1 MDSLDFINT
10 HKLILNNKEIDTI
23 ETNGDTDN
31 KTILTKSAVNNAI
44 SSAISGGS
52 SEFKGTFIG
61 EYKSV
66 DNNNPKVKI
75 NENGITLDNKSI
87 TSIETVTPS
96 IAVNNIITS
105 KGFTE
110 KTYAKLSDT
119 SQEITSNTI
128 ISTTIK
134 TASSSEKVNI
144 NDTNGIIT
152 NQIKIGGSSAPEIS
166 SVITSSGTTGSDTNL
181 YTGLK
186 IDHLLDTKLNS
197 SDAVGQKYLN
207 STGGERFNDYTNNVA
222 SGNYSHAGGYYT
234 IANSYCMTAI
244 GKYNTDDE
252 TSPGNSNRLLVVG
265 NGGYISGDYV
275 RSDALE
281 VFNSG
286 EVKINSIRSTT
297 TPKLTIGNSTTNG
310 QLSLDGTNYVSSITR
325 NTALDALNNDKL
337 TTQGYNDVTYAKLS
351 GANFTGP
358 ISSTQ
363 DISTSGNISTTG
375 SGTITSA
382 GLIIASN
389 GLKTNNIQTNTTTG
403 KNIVSYD
410 DSTSSTKLTYGNITD
425 DTIITGK
432 TTNNDNIVQV
442 NNTLKVDKIK
452 SYSDADPT
460 SNKSTITLGNN
471 EMTSLQCNETTN
483 TDIFVT
489 DDIYIKNGI
498 RPCVRINTY
507 TDNNNVFGKIDIQGH
522 NAISHIVLDSKNGIG
537 ISSLTDIADTQQ
549 KVIIDT
555 FSNNGARIH
564 DGRITIKNRLNE
576 DQIIL
581 SGKENIFNNI
591 IYINDAISSNNSS
604 NITNNIK
611 MKFNI
616 DTTNSTRND
625 YVEFS
630 DNNDTPLLTIYEEGK
645 TYSPVFTT
653 TGSDYCELFEVYD
666 ESIPIKDYEYK
677 FITLIDDKVKI
688 ASNEDDY
695 ILGIYSLKPGI
706 IGNYNL
712 DELNDKKNI
721 QVGLLGRL
729 VVIDN
734 NTCKSNSYC
743 KVDKDGYAIPYNKSD
758 GDVPHYRVMKRIDN
772 NKVLIMFK

>member
-23 ETNGDTDN
+23 ETNGNTDN

-87 TSIETVTPS
+87 TSIKTVTPS
-96 IAVNNIITS
+96 IADNNIITS

-119 SQEITSNTI
+119 SQEITSNMI

-134 TASSSEKVNI
+134 TASSSVNI

-197 SDAVGQKYLN
+197 SDAVGQKYYVSNELK
-207 STGGERFNDYTNNVA
+207 GERFNDYINNHA
-222 SGNYSHAGGYYT
+222 SGYFSHASGRFTTASGLCSFAHGEYIT
-234 IANSYCMTAI
+234 ANSCCMTTF
-244 GKYNTDDE
+244 GRYNTNDGVRD
-252 TSPGNSNRLLVVG
+252 NIINRFFIIG
-265 NGGYISGDYV
+265 NGESSNHL
-275 RSDALE
+275 SDAFE
-281 VFNSG
+281 VYNSG
-286 EVKINSIRSTT
+286 EVKINSTKSGSI
-297 TPKLTIGNSTTNG
+297 PKLTIGNSTTNG
-310 QLSLDGTNYVSSITR
+310 RLSLDGTNYVSNILIGTSTSSS
-325 NTALDALNNDKL
+325 DKDKKL
-337 TTQGYNDVTYAKLS
+337 TTQGYNDVTYAKL
-351 GANFTGP
+351 TD
-358 ISSTQ
+358 STQ
-363 DISTSGNISTTG
+363 TIT
-375 SGTITSA
+375 SGTIK
-382 GLIIASN
+382 SN
-389 GLKTNNIQTNTTTG
+389 IIQTTG
-403 KNIVSYD
+403 EKNIVNYT
-410 DSTSSTKLTYGNITD
+410 STSPTSLTYGNITD
-425 DTIITGK
+425 ETIINGK
-432 TTNNDNIVQV
+432 NNIIKINNTVNVNNIKPYSIDTTN
-442 NNTLKVDKIK
+442 
-452 SYSDADPT
+452 
-460 SNKSTITLGNN
+460 NKSTITLGFN
-471 EMTSLQCNETTN
+471 EKTTLESDHTTKKDTLTTN
-483 TDIFVT
+483 NISTTGTIESAGLIT
-489 DDIYIKNGI
+489 ANNGLFI
-498 RPCVRINTY
+498 PYNESLTLGGSNSVSSVVIASGSSNNDKLTTQGY
-507 TDNNNVFGKIDIQGH
+507 TDAIYAKLSSA
-522 NAISHIVLDSKNGIG
+522 NAFAGVN
-537 ISSLTDIADTQQ
+537 
-549 KVIIDT
+549 T
-555 FSNNGARIH
+555 FA
-564 DGRITIKNRLNE
+564 
-576 DQIIL
+576 
-581 SGKENIFNNI
+581 NI
-591 IYINDAISSNNSS
+591 IYANGGISAYKTNISN
-604 NITNNIK
+604 TNNIK
-611 MKFNI
+611 MSFNNYT
-616 DTTNSTRND
+616 DPTTSLRNDFVEFQDNNSTPN
-625 YVEFS
+625 
-630 DNNDTPLLTIYEEGK
+630 TLLKISQDGK

-653 TGSDYCELFEVYD
+653 QNADYAELFEVYD

-695 ILGIYSLKPGI
+695 ILGVYSLKPGI

-734 NTCKSNSYC
+734 NTCKANSYC
-743 KVDKDGYAIPYNKSD
+743 KVDKDGCAIPYNKSD

-772 NKVLIMFK
+772 NKILIMFK